1 MDVPMA
7 HKNAGLQQAHHQRCM
22 MFPRRGQI
30 IPIMNAFD
38 LPVEHTRSR
47 RNEGMVAIHAVA
59 KLPGLPTKI
68 LADTIL
74 IAAGGR
80 HLAYNIQIKKR
91 LCLIGAGETRTI
103 LSRSPRTMKS
113 RRVES
118 RSIDNDAVCLL
129 LL

>member
-1 MDVPMA
+1 
-7 HKNAGLQQAHHQRCM
+7 
-22 MFPRRGQI
+22 
-30 IPIMNAFD
+30 MNAFD
-38 LPVEHTRSR
+38 LPAEHTRSR

-59 KLPGLPTKI
+59 KLPRLSTKI

-103 LSRSPRTMKS
+103 LPRSPRTVKS

-118 RSIDNDAVCLL
+118 RSIDNDAICLL